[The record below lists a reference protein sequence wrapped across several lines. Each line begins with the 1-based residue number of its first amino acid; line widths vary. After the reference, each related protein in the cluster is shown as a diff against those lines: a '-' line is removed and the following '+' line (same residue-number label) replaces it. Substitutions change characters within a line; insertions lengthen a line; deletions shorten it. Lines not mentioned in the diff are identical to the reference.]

1 MVEINTQEEDR
12 LIKKY
17 EDEIKS
23 LTKKDYYVDDVL
35 AMYTKDTEKER
46 IRKIERLE
54 DQIAEQKRM
63 KVLKATS
70 NESKP
75 NIQSMKL

>member
-17 EDEIKS
+17 EDEIKL
-23 LTKKDYYVDDVL
+23 LTKKDYYVDDAL

-54 DQIAEQKRM
+54 DKIVEQKRM
-63 KVLKATS
+63 KILKNTS
-70 NESKP
+70 NESKAS
-75 NIQSMKL
+75 IQSMKL